1 MANIGW
7 DESTPADTE
16 SAGLGDDRIRSL
28 KTSLRQGLAAEHTW
42 PSAGGDSGIHL
53 LGSARAFFGTQSTV
67 SSSGT
72 DGRLMQTSD
81 SSQMFHVGSGGTSLI
96 GGPNVISLGT
106 FPGTAPQRAQWVE
119 EVGLVHMP
127 SGSGITALVT
137 FPNSGFSGVPYV
149 WLTQNETDPVGTIT
163 GGGPLYATS
172 LTKTSFIA
180 FGGTVL
186 GGSGFTVAWR
196 SLGTRT
202 L

>member
-42 PSAGGDSGIHL
+42 PSGGGDSGVHL
-53 LGSARAFFGTQSTV
+53 LGSARAYFGTQSAV

-81 SSQMFHVGSGGTSLI
+81 TSRLFHVGSGGTSYV
-96 GGPNVISLGT
+96 GGAQALSVGS
-106 FPGTAPQRAQWVE
+106 FPGVVPQRHHWVE
-119 EVGLVHMP
+119 EFGYSVLP
-127 SGSGITALVT
+127 SSGTEIITI
-137 FPNSGFSGVPYV
+137 PNSGYSGVPYV
-149 WLTQNETDPVGTIT
+149 FLTSVNTTGDTDSAFQLSVRTIDGASFRVRSSSGGVIVG
-163 GGGPLYATS
+163 PAAY
-172 LTKTSFIA
+172 
-180 FGGTVL
+180 V
-186 GGSGFTVAWR
+186 WR
-196 SLGTRT
+196 SIGTRV